1 MTGKPIRTAIFD
13 AVPVFRAAS
22 VALSARWYADV
33 LGFSVDAVGPPDDP
47 VFAILRR
54 DGVEL
59 MLQKVIPGVGEPR
72 SATRAGGG
80 WDVYVR
86 VNDAEAARQAVL
98 SWIPDVGRIETRV
111 YGCREFVVTDPDGHV
126 LVFGECR

>member
-1 MTGKPIRTAIFD
+1 MTGKPHRATILD

-22 VALSARWYADV
+22 VARSARWYADA

-80 WDVYVR
+80 WDAYIR
-86 VNDAEAARQAVL
+86 VNDAEAARQAVV
-98 SWIPDVGRIETRV
+98 SRIPEVDPIETQV
-111 YGCREFVVTDPDGHV
+111 YGCREFVVIDPDGHV
-126 LVFGECR
+126 IVFGECG

>member
-1 MTGKPIRTAIFD
+1 M
-13 AVPVFRAAS
+13 
-22 VALSARWYADV
+22 RW
-33 LGFSVDAVGPPDDP
+33 GPPDDP

-111 YGCREFVVTDPDGHV
+111 YTDVGSSS
-126 LVFGECR
+126 